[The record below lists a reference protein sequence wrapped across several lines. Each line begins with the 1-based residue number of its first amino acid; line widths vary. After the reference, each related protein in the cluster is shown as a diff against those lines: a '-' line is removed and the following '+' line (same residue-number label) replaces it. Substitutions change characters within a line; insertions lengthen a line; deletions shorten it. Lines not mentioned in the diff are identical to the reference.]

1 MKKKVTLGLVI
12 VVAVI
17 SFSTVFVTNAE
28 EPEKPEVNSAEQS
41 GDKQKIYA
49 VYVKSA
55 SFQEESYVLQPL
67 DEISFKGIKCLT
79 GTYARSGYWTSG
91 KKIYIPVDS
100 VNHIIEFDSLESYE
114 KAVGKY
120 TEKQMKK
127 IGDYYQPGR

>member
-1 MKKKVTLGLVI
+1 MKKKVTLGLII

-28 EPEKPEVNSAEQS
+28 EPEKSEVNSAEQS

-49 VYVKSA
+49 VYVK
-55 SFQEESYVLQPL
+55 EDSYVLQPL

-91 KKIYIPVDS
+91 KKIYIPVDN

-114 KAVGKY
+114 KAVEKY

-127 IGDYYQPGR
+127 IGDYYQPER